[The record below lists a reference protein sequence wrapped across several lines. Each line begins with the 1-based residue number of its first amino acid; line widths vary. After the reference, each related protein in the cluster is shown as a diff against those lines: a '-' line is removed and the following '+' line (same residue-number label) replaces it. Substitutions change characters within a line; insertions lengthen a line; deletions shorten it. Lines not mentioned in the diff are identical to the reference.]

1 MWCVHKVFAAWILS
15 VFSTTKPLVGKRRLI
30 LLRISWQFTCFCEVW
45 MSSIYTP
52 MYCTCTSWG
61 LVTLIDY
68 WTWVTK
74 TFQILYFKIR
84 NFKYWFLSNISQQI
98 YILHLSYNMKTIW
111 FVQTKVESMQVGN
124 FTFQIRTVHLKR
136 SMFI

>member
-1 MWCVHKVFAAWILS
+1 MFTRFSLHESWVYFQLQNLSWEKGDWFYCKFPGSLPVFAKCEWVA
-15 VFSTTKPLVGKRRLI
+15 
-30 LLRISWQFTCFCEVW
+30 FTR
-45 MSSIYTP
+45 P
-52 MYCTCTSWG
+52 CTCTSWC

-84 NFKYWFLSNISQQI
+84 NFKDWFLSNISQQI
-98 YILHLSYNMKTIW
+98 YILHLSYNKKTIW
-111 FVQTKVESMQVGN
+111 FVHAKVKSMQVGN
-124 FTFQIRTVHLKR
+124 FTFQIHIVHLKR